1 MASIEEI
8 ARRAKVSKTTVS
20 FVINGKAGPSAETVR
35 HVRRVI
41 SEMNYVPSA
50 LAQRFARS
58 KSKTIALI
66 VLPYPQVFRD
76 PHHGDALDAV
86 HETLR
91 SQDYSLLL
99 DTSRPEFVTQ
109 RRHLNLLQSG
119 QVDGMLLLEPTL
131 DQPYLRDLTDVPGPV
146 VIINSDGTSLG
157 LDFVRTDDVAIGR
170 IGTEYL
176 LQLGHRA
183 IGFIAASSHHA
194 SARDR
199 LTGFIQ
205 TMKANGMP
213 TDSGRVFQGAFD
225 TSFWSGHEGCTQI
238 LRDHPETTAIFCSND
253 TMALGALEA
262 ANKLSRKVPDTLSI
276 LGVDDNPT
284 SGYCTPRLSTIRQPS
299 HEVARQATHILL
311 ERLSGEPHI
320 APSPIQ
326 RVLPPML
333 VPRESCAPPPERH
346 PRRK

>member
-1 MASIEEI
+1 MPTIEEI
-8 ARRAKVSKTTVS
+8 AQRAKVSKTTVS

-35 HVRRVI
+35 HVRQVMA
-41 SEMNYVPSA
+41 EMNYVPSA
-50 LAQRFARS
+50 LAQRFASR
-58 KSKTIALI
+58 KSKTVALI

-91 SQDYSLLL
+91 SEGYSLLL
-99 DTSRPEFVTQ
+99 DTSRPEFVAE
-109 RRHLNLLQSG
+109 RRHLKLLQSG

-131 DQPYLRDLTDVPGPV
+131 DQPYLRDLARANAAV
-146 VIINSDGTSLG
+146 VIINSDGSSLG
-157 LDFVRTDDVAIGR
+157 MDYVRTDDMAVGR

-176 LQLGHRA
+176 VGLGHRE

-199 LTGFIQ
+199 LRGFQDAARERGIPLKH
-205 TMKANGMP
+205 TH
-213 TDSGRVFQGAFD
+213 VFHGAFD
-225 TSFWSGHEGCTQI
+225 TSFWSGHEGCEEI
-238 LRDHPETTAIFCSND
+238 IREHPSTTAIFCSND

-262 ANKLSRKVPDTLSI
+262 AAKLGRKVPRDLSI

-299 HEVARQATHILL
+299 HEVARLATSYLL
-311 ERLSGEPHI
+311 DKLMSPES
-320 APSPIQ
+320 APPSLARSLAPT
-326 RVLPPML
+326 L
-333 VPRESCAPPPERH
+333 VERESCARV
-346 PRRK
+346 RT

>member
-8 ARRAKVSKTTVS
+8 ARRANVSKTTVS

-35 HVRRVI
+35 HVRRVM

-109 RRHLNLLQSG
+109 RRHLTLLQSG

-131 DQPYLRDLTDVPGPV
+131 DQPYLRDMASAPSPV
-146 VIINSDGTSLG
+146 VIINSDGSQLG
-157 LDFVRTDDVAIGR
+157 LDYVRTDDIAIGR
-170 IGTEYL
+170 LGTEHL
-176 LQLGHRA
+176 LQLGHRQ

-199 LTGFIQ
+199 LNGFMQ
-205 TMKANGMP
+205 TMSDNDVP
-213 TDSGRVFQGAFD
+213 LPSSRVFHGAFD

-238 LRDHPETTAIFCSND
+238 LREHADTTAIFCSND

-262 ANKLSRKVPDTLSI
+262 ANKLNRKVPDTLSI
-276 LGVDDNPT
+276 LGVDDNPI

-299 HEVARQATHILL
+299 HEVARQATQLL
-311 ERLSGEPHI
+311 LDRLTPDKKVP
-320 APSPIQ
+320 APPTGQ
-326 RVLPPML
+326 TLPPML
-333 VPRESCAPPPERH
+333 VPRESCAPPPS
-346 PRRK
+346 K

>member
-58 KSKTIALI
+58 KSRTVALI

-91 SQDYSLLL
+91 NQEYALLL
-99 DTSRPEFVTQ
+99 DTSRAEFITQ
-109 RRHLNLLQSG
+109 RRHLTLLQSG

-131 DQPYLRDLTDVPGPV
+131 DQPYLRDLAEGPGPV
-146 VIINSDGTSLG
+146 VIINSDGSQLG

-170 IGTEYL
+170 IGAEYL
-176 LQLGHRA
+176 LQLGHRE

-199 LTGFIQ
+199 LTGFVQ
-205 TMKANGMP
+205 TLRDGGQAP
-213 TDSGRVFQGAFD
+213 DSGRVFQGAFD
-225 TSFWSGHEGCTQI
+225 TSFWSGHEGCLQI
-238 LRDHPETTAIFCSND
+238 LRDHPETTALFCSND

-262 ANKLSRKVPDTLSI
+262 ANKLGRKVPDTLSI

-299 HEVARQATHILL
+299 HEVARQATQILL
-311 ERLSGEPHI
+311 DRLSAEARLGPEPVG
-320 APSPIQ
+320 

-333 VPRESCAPPPERH
+333 VPRESCAPPPEKH
-346 PRRK
+346 GRRR